1 MRSLSCPT
9 GPQRSYAFLPLVA
22 LIALL
27 ACALPARAQVDLG
40 RLSADTPIEHEGQLE
55 AGDDT
60 LASGGYSDAFD
71 VTVETSQALRVEV
84 MTKTVHQHLMV
95 VSPTADTTTDDTFT
109 LYSSRVVVPVREGG
123 RYRLVV
129 ATKQSGETGPYTLK
143 VQAVSRRAVAAH
155 DADQEELRR
164 AKTHYDSLLVH
175 FQAGRYGD
183 ALASARS
190 VARITQTVLGPDD
203 PFAARSLNDLA
214 MLLNREN
221 KFAEAERRSREAL
234 AVQESTLGAK
244 HPDTAVTLSTLATV
258 LNEQGRY
265 GEAEPLHRQVLEI
278 HEQALGP
285 DHRYVAIGLSN
296 VAEVLVQQGR
306 FNEAEPLYRQALTI
320 YEAQTKGANPNT
332 ATVLRGLTNVLR
344 HQGRFEEAE
353 AALRRALSIE
363 EAALGPDHPSTA
375 TTLDG
380 LGYLAER
387 RGDLDEA
394 ETLYRRSLAIYDAAL
409 GAKNTQSAHVL
420 RNLAL
425 LLDARDRHEEAERL
439 ILRGLSA
446 YESTLG
452 AQHPMTAY
460 YQATLAQNML
470 YQGHV
475 ERGIELSGDA
485 LAVLNRSPGHPGWRA
500 DVYALHA
507 RLHRAIGQQEAAL
520 NNLDEALHIIE
531 AMRPEVGGGEAT
543 RASFFAE
550 YAWYYDR
557 MAGWQLD
564 AGDVDAAF
572 AYVERSRSRALLDQL
587 ATTRVDLREGIP
599 LDVLAPLEAQEREAQ
614 RRMASYRQRTA
625 RVRAGELR
633 TGEPGAEA
641 DRTAR
646 LEALQDSLDAATR
659 AYQQVYADIKN
670 ASPLWSEQLTAG
682 GQTVSLREARQQLV
696 PREGLMLVYHV
707 DTDTAFVFVVPPEGT
722 TAAPEALPL
731 TLGEE
736 DAAVLGV
743 EAGPLTRVRLRQI
756 LAPADTDGTAALL
769 GGVLDALGTRPVD
782 GTTAQAQHRDLTAR
796 LHALWHALVPGD
808 LWPRLTGAAEIVVVP
823 DSELSGLPFEALV
836 AVPGPV
842 PSTTRYWLDDGP
854 PVRYAPSATTLQA
867 LTRRPAAPPR
877 VDAATVLSVADPIYD
892 PAEVEARRLSPKPRL
907 AERQGAGGDQT
918 RVWVEEM
925 ETDAE
930 GVEEGGI
937 EEGGTEEA
945 GDGGALLAVNPRPTT
960 RGAYEGAGGMLTR
973 LPGTDREADAIVAA
987 YGPDAG
993 GVVHTLRELQASEPA
1008 VRAAVPGVRYLH
1020 LATHGLVDESRGSL
1034 FASLALTPPVTTDS
1048 LANDGFLELHEI
1060 YDLDLSAAELAVLSA
1075 CQSNVGRQVEGEGVF
1090 ALSRGFLAAGAL
1102 RVIASQ
1108 WAVDDASTG
1117 ALVGAFFEAVA
1128 QAETHGEAVP
1138 YARALQAA
1146 QRQVRAESAWAAPYH
1161 WAPFVLIGRE

>member
-9 GPQRSYAFLPLVA
+9 GPYPANAFLPLVA

-40 RLSADTPIEHEGQLE
+40 TLLADTPIEHEGQLE

-71 VTVETSQALRVEV
+71 VTVETAQALRVEV
-84 MTKTVHQHLMV
+84 TTKTVHQHLMV
-95 VSPTADTTTDDTFT
+95 VSPKADTTTDDTFT

-129 ATKQSGETGPYTLK
+129 ATKPSGETGSYTLK
-143 VQAVSRRAVAAH
+143 VQAVSRNALAAH

-234 AVQESTLGAK
+234 AVHEAALGAK

-265 GEAEPLHRQVLEI
+265 SEAEPLYRQVLEI

-296 VAEVLVQQGR
+296 VAHVLVQQGH
-306 FNEAEPLYRQALTI
+306 FNEAELLYRQALTI

-332 ATVLRGLTNVLR
+332 ATVLQGLTNVLR

-564 AGDVDAAF
+564 AGNVDAAF
-572 AYVERSRSRALLDQL
+572 AHVERSRSRALLDQL

-599 LDVLAPLEAQEREAQ
+599 PDVLAPLEAQEREAQ
-614 RRMASYRQRTA
+614 RRMASYRQRMA

-670 ASPLWSEQLTAG
+670 ASPLWSRQLTAG

-743 EAGPLTRVRLRQI
+743 EAGPLTQVRLRQI

-769 GGVLDALGTRPVD
+769 GGVLDALCTRPAD

-796 LHALWHALVPGD
+796 LHALWHALVPAD
-808 LWPRLTGAAEIVVVP
+808 LWPRLTRATEVVVVP

-836 AVPGPV
+836 AVPGSL

-867 LTRRPAAPPR
+867 LTQRPAAPPR
-877 VDAATVLSVADPIYD
+877 AEAATVLSVADPVYD
-892 PAEVEARRLSPKPRL
+892 PAEVEA
-907 AERQGAGGDQT
+907 EGA
-918 RVWVEEM
+918 
-925 ETDAE
+925 
-930 GVEEGGI
+930 EEGGI
-937 EEGGTEEA
+937 DEA
-945 GDGGALLAVNPRPTT
+945 GDDGAWLAVNPRPNT

-973 LPGTDREADAIVAA
+973 LPGTDRETDAIVAA
-987 YGPDAG
+987 YGAEAG

-1020 LATHGLVDESRGSL
+1020 LATHGLVDERRGSL

-1090 ALSRGFLAAGAL
+1090 ALSRGFLAAGAR

-1108 WAVDDASTG
+1108 WAVDDASTA
-1117 ALVGAFFEAVA
+1117 ALVGTFFETVA
-1128 QAETHGEAVP
+1128 RAETDGEAVP

-1146 QRQVRAESAWAAPYH
+1146 QRRVRAESAWAAPYH

>member
-1 MRSLSCPT
+1 M
-9 GPQRSYAFLPLVA
+9 
-22 LIALL
+22 
-27 ACALPARAQVDLG
+27 PARAQVDLG

-55 AGDDT
+55 AGDNT
-60 LASGGYSDAFD
+60 LTSGGYSDAFD
-71 VTVETSQALRVEV
+71 VTVETAQALRVEV
-84 MTKTVHQHLMV
+84 TTKTVHQHLMV
-95 VSPTADTTTDDTFT
+95 VSPKADTTTDDTFT

-129 ATKQSGETGPYTLK
+129 ATKQSGETGPYTLT

-183 ALASARS
+183 ALASARR

-221 KFAEAERRSREAL
+221 KFGEAERRSREAL
-234 AVQESTLGAK
+234 AVQEATLGAK

-278 HEQALGP
+278 HRQALGP
-285 DHRYVAIGLSN
+285 NHRYVAIGLDN
-296 VAEVLVQQGR
+296 VADVLVQQGR
-306 FNEAEPLYRQALTI
+306 FNDAEPLYRQALTI
-320 YEAQTKGANPNT
+320 FEAQTRAANPST
-332 ATVLRGLTNVLR
+332 ATALQGLTIVLR

-375 TTLDG
+375 ASLDG
-380 LGYLAER
+380 LGFLAER
-387 RGDLDEA
+387 RGDFAEA

-409 GAKNTQSAHVL
+409 GPQNPQSAHVL

-425 LLDARDRHEEAERL
+425 LLDARDRHDEAERL
-439 ILRGLSA
+439 ILRGLAA
-446 YESTLG
+446 YKSTLG
-452 AQHPMTAY
+452 AQHPTTAY

-475 ERGIELSGDA
+475 ERGLELSGAA
-485 LAVLNRSPGHPGWRA
+485 LSVLNRSPGHPGWRA

-507 RLHRAIGQQEAAL
+507 KLHRAIGQQEAAL
-520 NNLDEALHIIE
+520 NNLDKALHIIE

-564 AGDVDAAF
+564 AGNVDAAF

-587 ATTRVDLREGIP
+587 AATQVDLREGIP

-614 RRMASYRQRTA
+614 RRMAGFRQRMA
-625 RVRAGELR
+625 RVRAGEIR
-633 TGEPGAEA
+633 TAEPGAEPGA
-641 DRTAR
+641 DPGAESDRTAR

-670 ASPLWSEQLTAG
+670 ASPLWSEQLTTG

-722 TAAPEALPL
+722 TAAPEALSL

-743 EAGPLTRVRLRQI
+743 EAGPLTQVRLRQV

-769 GGVLDALGTRPVD
+769 GGVLDALGTRPAD

-796 LHALWHALVPGD
+796 LHALWHALVPPD
-808 LWPRLTGAAEIVVVP
+808 LWPRLVQAAEVVVVP

-854 PVRYAPSATTLQA
+854 PVRYVPSATTLQT
-867 LTRRPAAPPR
+867 LTQRPAAPPR
-877 VDAATVLSVADPIYD
+877 VDAATVLSVADPVYD
-892 PAEVEARRLSPKPRL
+892 PAEVEARRRPPKPRL
-907 AERQGAGGDQT
+907 AERQGADGDPA
-918 RVWVEEM
+918 RVLAEEM
-925 ETDAE
+925 EAE
-930 GVEEGGI
+930 EGGVEEV
-937 EEGGTEEA
+937 
-945 GDGGALLAVNPRPTT
+945 GDGGAWLAVNPRPST

-973 LPGTDREADAIVAA
+973 LPGTDRETDAIVAA

-993 GVVHTLRELQASEPA
+993 RRVRTLRELQASEPA

-1020 LATHGLVDESRGSL
+1020 LATHGLVDERRGSL

-1090 ALSRGFLAAGAL
+1090 ALSRGFLAAGAR

-1108 WAVDDASTG
+1108 WAVDDASTA
-1117 ALVGAFFEAVA
+1117 ALVGTFFEAVA
-1128 QAETHGEAVP
+1128 RAETHGEAVP
-1138 YARALQAA
+1138 YAQALQAA
-1146 QRQVRAESAWAAPYH
+1146 QRRVRAESAWAAPYH